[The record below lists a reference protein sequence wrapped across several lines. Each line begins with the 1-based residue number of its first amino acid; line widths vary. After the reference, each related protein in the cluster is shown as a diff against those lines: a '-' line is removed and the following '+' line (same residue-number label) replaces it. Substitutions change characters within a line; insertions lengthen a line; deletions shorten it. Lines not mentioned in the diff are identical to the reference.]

1 MTVSLADQLYVTSLS
16 LLMGVALGVLYDV
29 FKVLRLVG
37 LNGAVTVFFED
48 ILFFAISTI
57 TVFSFYMQ
65 VTDGKFRVY
74 PLIFAGIGFL
84 IYYLTLEKLIFFIIK
99 KIYGFLTLVFGFIY
113 KKIVLFVFLKLRQ
126 LAKFILR
133 PVGKIFHRYFKEN
146 LIIFFKKLLPKRQ
159 KMLYNNSW
167 SKTRGKGR
175 RKSAKNKQEADK
187 KAFFC

>member
-1 MTVSLADQLYVTSLS
+1 MTVSLADQLYVLSLS
-16 LLMGVALGVLYDV
+16 LLMGASLGVLYDV

-37 LNGAVTVFFED
+37 LNGTVTVFFED

-74 PLIFAGIGFL
+74 PLIFSVFGFL
-84 IYYLTLEKLIFFIIK
+84 IYFLTLEKLVFFIIK
-99 KIYGFLTLVFGFIY
+99 KIYGFFTFVFGFIY
-113 KKIVLFVFLKLRQ
+113 KKIVFFIFFKLIQ
-126 LAKFILR
+126 LAKFALR
-133 PVGKIFHRYFKEN
+133 PIRKIFHKFFKEK
-146 LIIFFKKLLPKRQ
+146 LIIFFKKLLPKRR

-167 SKTRGKGR
+167 SKNKGKGR
-175 RKSAKNKQEADK
+175 RKGAKNKQEANK